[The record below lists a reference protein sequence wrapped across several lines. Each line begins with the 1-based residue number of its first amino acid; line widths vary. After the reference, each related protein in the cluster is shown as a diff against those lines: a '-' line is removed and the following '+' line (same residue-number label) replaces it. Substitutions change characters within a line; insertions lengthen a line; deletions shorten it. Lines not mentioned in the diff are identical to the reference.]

1 MSGHSKWAGIKHKK
15 GAIDAKRGKIFTRL
29 IREITV
35 AAKSGGGNV
44 DNNVRLRKAIEQAK
58 EANMPQDNIKKATLR
73 GTGELPGVTYEE
85 TVYEGYG
92 PGGVA
97 VLVEVTTD
105 NKNRTTSELRKTFSN
120 SAGNMGENGSVA
132 WMFSK
137 KGSITVEKSK
147 YSNEDEL
154 MSISLELGAEDFQ
167 TDEDNFEILTSP
179 ENFEKIKQELEKKN
193 IPIMDAEVTMI
204 PKTYIK
210 LVGKE
215 AEQMISLMNALED
228 SDDVTNVS
236 ANFDIPKEI
245 LEKAGV

>member
-15 GAIDAKRGKIFTRL
+15 GAIDAKRGKLFTRI
-29 IREITV
+29 IREIAV
-35 AAKSGGGNV
+35 AAKSGGSNPI
-44 DNNVRLRKAIEQAK
+44 NNPRLRKAMDQAK
-58 EANMPQDNIKKATLR
+58 EANMPQENIKKAIQR
-73 GTGELPGVTYEE
+73 GTGELPGVSYEE

-97 VLVEVTTD
+97 IIVEVTTD

-120 SAGNMGENGSVA
+120 SGGNMGESGSVA

-147 YSNEDEL
+147 YPNEDEL
-154 MSISLELGAEDFQ
+154 MSIALDLGAEDVQ
-167 TDEDNFEILTSP
+167 TDEDNYEIIITP
-179 ENFEKIKQELEKKN
+179 ENFEAVKTGFEKKN
-193 IPIMDAEVTMI
+193 IPMLDAEVTLL

-210 LVGKE
+210 LTGKE
-215 AEQMISLMNALED
+215 AEQMISLMNNLED